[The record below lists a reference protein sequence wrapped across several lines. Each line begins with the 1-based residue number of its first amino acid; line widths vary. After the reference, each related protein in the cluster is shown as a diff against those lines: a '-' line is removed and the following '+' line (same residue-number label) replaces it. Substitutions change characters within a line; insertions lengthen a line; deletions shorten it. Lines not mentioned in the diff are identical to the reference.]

1 MKTQEKYFV
10 THSNGEFMV
19 IYEDFSKSAGH
30 FYSTEKDGFET
41 ETDAQKYADKINAMA
56 K

>member
-10 THSNGEFMV
+10 TRSNEEFMV
-19 IYEDFSKSAGH
+19 IYEDFNESAGH
-30 FYSTEKDGFET
+30 FYSTEKDGFGSEA
-41 ETDAQKYADKINAMA
+41 EAQAYADKLNAKM

>member
-19 IYEDFSKSAGH
+19 IYEDFNESAGH
-30 FYSTEKDGFET
+30 FYSTEKDGFGSEK
-41 ETDAQKYADKINAMA
+41 DAQAYADKINAVI